1 MKNNSIKTV
10 VATGIGAALFVI
22 IGILVNIPTAIPN
35 TSIQLQ
41 YAVLALFAVIYGPTV
56 GFFSGFIGHA
66 LKDALQYGSPWWT
79 WVLVSGLVGL
89 VIGLISRK
97 IDINKGY
104 VTAKD
109 YVMFNVTQVVI
120 NILGWGL
127 IAPYAD
133 VIIYSEPS
141 NKVYAQGFLSA
152 TVNILTVGIGGSL
165 LLALYAKTRTK
176 KGSLRKN

>member
-66 LKDALQYGSPWWT
+66 LKDALQSGSPWWT

-109 YVMFNVTQVVI
+109 YVIFNVTQVVI
-120 NILGWGL
+120 NVLGWGL

-176 KGSLRKN
+176 KGSLRKD

>member
-1 MKNNSIKTV
+1 MKNNSIQTV
-10 VATGIGAALFVI
+10 VAIGIGAALFVI

-66 LKDALQYGSPWWT
+66 LKDALQFGSPWWT

-89 VIGLISRK
+89 VIGLIARYL
-97 IDINKGY
+97 DINKGF

-109 YVMFNVTQVVI
+109 YVVFNVTQVAI
-120 NILGWGL
+120 NLLGWGL
-127 IAPYAD
+127 IAPFAD
-133 VIIYSEPS
+133 IHIYSEPS
-141 NKVYAQGFLSA
+141 SKVYAQGFLSA
-152 TVNILTVGIGGSL
+152 TLNILTIGIGGSL

-176 KGSLRKN
+176 KGSLQKD